1 MVVKTIEK
9 SVDLNAIDIDDDRY
23 RISGASGIQS
33 IVESIRNIGL
43 INFPILEEK
52 TSGSYRIVCGFKRVI
67 ACRRLSMPSIPCRV
81 VNSGC
86 SKIECLKLAVT
97 DNTVTSRPG
106 LLEEARAITKLRAL
120 CDHDDDLPR
129 IAGTLGMNVNM
140 PLAEKYGVLCRLP
153 AQLQQLVED
162 DVLSMKIAID
172 LFMLDRKTAHA
183 IAGLFES
190 LRPTASHQ
198 KELISSLRAISAL
211 RDIPVAEL
219 LTAAPLIGIITN
231 DNLDRKRRIQLLRA
245 ALRKMRYPHISR
257 FEASFSQNLKKMGLP
272 QGVSLHAPRDFESPV
287 YTFAVNFENI
297 DELRQKADLLKKFS
311 ETNELI
317 AILKR
322 EIEDT

>member
-23 RISGASGIQS
+23 RISGASGIEA

-52 TSGSYRIVCGFKRVI
+52 ATGSYRIVCGFKRVI
-67 ACRRLSMPSIPCRV
+67 ACRRLLWPSIPCRV
-81 VNSGC
+81 VNSAC

-97 DNTVTSRPG
+97 DNTVTARPG

-120 CDHDDDLPR
+120 CNHDDDLPR
-129 IAGTLGMNVNM
+129 IAGTLGMNVNI
-140 PLAEKYGVLCRLP
+140 PLAEKYGVLCRLSSH
-153 AQLQQLVED
+153 LQQLVED
-162 DVLSMKIAID
+162 DVISMKIAID
-172 LFMLDRKTAHA
+172 LFMLDKKRAHA
-183 IAGLFES
+183 IAGLFAS

-198 KELISSLRAISAL
+198 KELISSLRAVSAL
-211 RDIPVAEL
+211 RDVPVAEL
-219 LTAAPLIGIITN
+219 LAEAPLSGIITN
-231 DNLDRKRRIQLLRA
+231 DNLDRKQRIQILRA
-245 ALRKMRYPHISR
+245 ALRKMQYPHISR

-287 YTFAVNFENI
+287 YTFAVDFENI
-297 DELRQKADLLKKFS
+297 DELRQKAALLKKFS
-311 ETNELI
+311 ETKELL